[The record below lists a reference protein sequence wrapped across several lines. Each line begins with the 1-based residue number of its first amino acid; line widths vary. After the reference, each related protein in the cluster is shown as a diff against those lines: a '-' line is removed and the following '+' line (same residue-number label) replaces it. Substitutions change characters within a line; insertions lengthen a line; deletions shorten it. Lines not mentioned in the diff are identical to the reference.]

1 MGVAKVENPA
11 EIRGPVRIPAVLAP
25 RVSKTMGIP
34 MVLDT
39 RGAETLGIHTDP
51 RLSAGFSTLDLP
63 TLWDIWLDTEK
74 FGRWPE
80 TSVTWRTIHQ
90 T

>member
-39 RGAETLGIHTDP
+39 RGAETLGIRRVP
-51 RLSAGFSTLDLP
+51 RILGAFS
-63 TLWDIWLDTEK
+63 I
-74 FGRWPE
+74 
-80 TSVTWRTIHQ
+80 
-90 T
+90 